1 MNPLHQLTR
10 RPVKAAFGV
19 LLLALAGAILCL
31 SGGQYW
37 AAVQTRAA
45 VERTYTTVAVITGLG
60 SSEETADSM
69 NAESL
74 RQDSAF
80 GAAIFFQELEQQSW
94 DIIRSR
100 PTVGMVSGYSP
111 CLKPAISLYT
121 GHRSSDAPYEYSI
134 VEIRADAVTEVIND
148 WFGESGC
155 ASWQLDGQVLG
166 IYGLNDAFR
175 DPSGQRASVTLC
187 QVYDDPAELLHPE
200 AGKRYLLLSHSYTD
214 DEWSLRRNV
223 ADWVFME
230 TNVQSDPWSLDILG
244 NLIRYDQRANP
255 DGTKYCRL
263 AHDGEFTDDA
273 DGFVELAP
281 DELIYSDPV
290 TGVEVMNVDPDDF
303 GRFSFAVDALKDTG
317 EIMVEDPQQPG
328 NWRPE
333 TVDYTQYNLPSIQ
346 ELPDGVTAQEV
357 IDSTSSW
364 RMAMESIQTN
374 NHSVPVLAVDSVE
387 GMLEFASGRTQITQG
402 RSISQDEYRDGAAVC
417 LISETLARESGLD
430 VGDTLPLSLYE
441 KEKNLMPTMV
451 GDSDPTASY
460 YLPQRGFQQ
469 ETEYTVIGLYRQSS
483 EWVTTPTSFTP
494 NSVFVPEKSVTC
506 QTVSGDYG
514 VWETMILKNGT
525 AGQMEARLKENG
537 LGGVV
542 TYYDQGYSEIV
553 ESLDGF
559 SRVSRT
565 VLWVGLALWVVVLAA
580 YCVLF
585 PCRRAKLP
593 CGWTLGTVKRDI
605 TGSIWLSSA
614 AVAVIGTVIALAVSI
629 PGMSWAI
636 GKITGADRLGAHHV
650 RVSVADGGPVRRG
663 AGPGAGSRGPVQR
676 PRRPTGHPQGSVKHR
691 RERSDDPLFFQ
702 ANAQADRSVPG
713 GGADGA
719 GVFPGP
725 VHASAVPGPDGR
737 AH

>member
-1 MNPLHQLTR
+1 MNPMHQLTR
-10 RPVKAAFGV
+10 RPVKAAFGA
-19 LLLALAGAILCL
+19 LLLALAGVILAL
-31 SGGQYW
+31 SGGQFW
-37 AAVQTRAA
+37 AAARTRAG
-45 VERTYTTVAVITGLG
+45 VEATYTTVAVVTGRISSDEVLTPSAEGG
-60 SSEETADSM
+60 S

-74 RQDSAF
+74 RQDSAMA
-80 GAAIFFQELEQQSW
+80 AAIFLAEPEQQSW

-111 CLKPAISLYT
+111 CLRPAISLYT
-121 GHRSSDAPYEYSI
+121 GHRGSDAPYEYSI
-134 VEIRADAVTEVIND
+134 VEIRADAVTERNND
-148 WFGESGC
+148 WFGESGS
-155 ASWQLDGQVLG
+155 ANWQLDGQVLG

-175 DPSGQRASVTLC
+175 DPSGQRASVSLH
-187 QVYDDPAELLHPE
+187 QEYDDPAELLHPE

-214 DEWSLRRNV
+214 DEWYLRRNV

-230 TNVQSDPWSLDILG
+230 TNVQLDPWSLDILG

-364 RMAMESIQTN
+364 RMAMESIRVN

-387 GMLEFASGRTQITQG
+387 GMLEFASGRSQITQG
-402 RSISQDEYRDGAAVC
+402 HSISQEEYRDGAAVC

-469 ETEYTVIGLYRQSS
+469 EKEYTIVGLYRQSN
-483 EWVTTPTSFTP
+483 EWSQGVASFTP
-494 NSVFVPEKSVTC
+494 NTVLVPRKSVTC
-506 QTVSGDYG
+506 AVETGETGLGVSSGCL
-514 VWETMILKNGT
+514 WETMVLQNGT
-525 AGQMEARLKENG
+525 IDQMEARLAENG
-537 LGGVV
+537 LGGTV
-542 TYYDQGYSEIV
+542 TYYDQGYSDIV
-553 ESLDGF
+553 ESLDGYT
-559 SRVSRT
+559 RVSRT
-565 VLWVGLALWVVVLAA
+565 VLLVGLALWAVVLAA
-580 YCVLF
+580 YCVL
-585 PCRRAKLP
+585 LP
-593 CGWTLGTVKRDI
+593 MQEGKTALRMWTLGAKRRDI
-605 TGSIWLSSA
+605 AGQIWTPSA
-614 AVAVIGTVIALAVSI
+614 LMAAAGTVIALVVSI
-629 PGMSWAI
+629 PGMSWATD
-636 GKITGADRLGAHHV
+636 KIQALTGSDLTLKVSTGQTVALCAGALAIALAV
-650 RVSVADGGPVRRG
+650 IALVSVLTANRG
-663 AGPGAGSRGPVQR
+663 IRKA
-676 PRRPTGHPQGSVKHR
+676 
-691 RERSDDPLFFQ
+691 E
-702 ANAQADRSVPG
+702 
-713 GGADGA
+713 
-719 GVFPGP
+719 
-725 VHASAVPGPDGR
+725 
-737 AH
+737 

>member
-37 AAVQTRAA
+37 AAAQTRAT

-60 SSEETADSM
+60 SSEETAGSM

-74 RQDSAF
+74 RQSSAT
-80 GAAIFFQELEQQSW
+80 GAAIFFQEPEQQSW

-121 GHRSSDAPYEYSI
+121 GHRGSDAPYEYSI

-148 WFGESGC
+148 WFGESGS
-155 ASWQLDGQVLG
+155 AVWQLDGQVLG

-187 QVYDDPAELLHPE
+187 QEYDDPAKLLHPE

-214 DEWSLRRNV
+214 DEWYLRRNV
-223 ADWVFME
+223 ADWVFMD
-230 TNVQSDPWSLDILG
+230 TNVQLDPWSLDILG

-255 DGTKYCRL
+255 DGTQYCRP

-273 DGFVELAP
+273 DGLVELAP

-290 TGVEVMNVDPDDF
+290 TGIEVTNIDPDAF

-402 RSISQDEYRDGAAVC
+402 RSISQEEYRDGAAVC

-469 ETEYTVIGLYRQSS
+469 ETEYTIIGLYRQSS
-483 EWVTTPTSFTP
+483 EWSETVASFTP
-494 NSVFVPEKSVTC
+494 NSVLTPKKSVTC
-506 QTVSGDYG
+506 AMETGDCAIEASPSGLWG
-514 VWETMILKNGT
+514 TMILKNGT
-525 AGQMEARLKENG
+525 AGQMEARLAENNLAG
-537 LGGVV
+537 TV
-542 TYYDQGYSEIV
+542 TYYDQGYSGIM

-585 PCRRAKLP
+585 PLQEGKTALRM
-593 CGWTLGTVKRDI
+593 WTLGTVKRDI
-605 TGSIWLSSA
+605 TGSIWLASA

-636 GKITGADRLGAHHV
+636 GKLQELTGSELAMS
-650 RVSVADGGPVRRG
+650 VSPWQTAALCAVVLVLELAAVALCSALAARRG
-663 AGPGAGSRGPVQR
+663 IRKAA
-676 PRRPTGHPQGSVKHR
+676 
-691 RERSDDPLFFQ
+691 
-702 ANAQADRSVPG
+702 
-713 GGADGA
+713 
-719 GVFPGP
+719 
-725 VHASAVPGPDGR
+725 
-737 AH
+737 

>member
-37 AAVQTRAA
+37 AAAQTRAT

-60 SSEETADSM
+60 SSEETAGSM

-74 RQDSAF
+74 RQSSAT
-80 GAAIFFQELEQQSW
+80 GAAIFFQEPEQQSW

-121 GHRSSDAPYEYSI
+121 GHRGSDAPYEYSI

-148 WFGESGC
+148 WFGESGS
-155 ASWQLDGQVLG
+155 AVWQLDGQVLG

-187 QVYDDPAELLHPE
+187 QEYDDPAKLLHPE

-214 DEWSLRRNV
+214 DEWYLRRNV
-223 ADWVFME
+223 ADWVFMD
-230 TNVQSDPWSLDILG
+230 TNVQLDPWSLDILG

-255 DGTKYCRL
+255 DGTQYCRP

-273 DGFVELAP
+273 DGLVELAP

-290 TGVEVMNVDPDDF
+290 TGIEVTNIDPDAF

-402 RSISQDEYRDGAAVC
+402 RSISQEEYRDGAAVC

-469 ETEYTVIGLYRQSS
+469 ETEYTIIGLYRQSS
-483 EWVTTPTSFTP
+483 EWSETVASFIP
-494 NSVFVPEKSVTC
+494 NSVLTPKKSVTC
-506 QTVSGDYG
+506 AMETGDCAIEASPSGLWG
-514 VWETMILKNGT
+514 TMILKNGT
-525 AGQMEARLKENG
+525 AGQMEARLAENNLAG
-537 LGGVV
+537 TV
-542 TYYDQGYSEIV
+542 TYYDQGYSGIM

-585 PCRRAKLP
+585 PLQEGKTALRM
-593 CGWTLGTVKRDI
+593 WTLGTVKRDI

-614 AVAVIGTVIALAVSI
+614 AVAAIGTVIALAVSI

-636 GKITGADRLGAHHV
+636 GKLQELTGSELTMS
-650 RVSVADGGPVRRG
+650 VSPWQTAALCAVVLVLELAAVALCSALAARRG
-663 AGPGAGSRGPVQR
+663 IRKAA
-676 PRRPTGHPQGSVKHR
+676 
-691 RERSDDPLFFQ
+691 
-702 ANAQADRSVPG
+702 
-713 GGADGA
+713 
-719 GVFPGP
+719 
-725 VHASAVPGPDGR
+725 
-737 AH
+737 

>member
-60 SSEETADSM
+60 SSEETAGSM

-74 RQDSAF
+74 RQDSALD
-80 GAAIFFQELEQQSW
+80 AAIFFQEPEQQSW

-111 CLKPAISLYT
+111 CLRPAISLYT
-121 GHRSSDAPYEYSI
+121 GHRGSDAPYEYSI
-134 VEIRADAVTEVIND
+134 VEIRADAVTERNND
-148 WFGESGC
+148 WFGESGS
-155 ASWQLDGQVLG
+155 ANWQLDGQVLG

-175 DPSGQRASVTLC
+175 DPSGQRASVSLH
-187 QVYDDPAELLHPE
+187 QEYDDPAELLHPE

-214 DEWSLRRNV
+214 DEWYLRRNV

-230 TNVQSDPWSLDILG
+230 TNVQLDPWSLDILG

-469 ETEYTVIGLYRQSS
+469 ETEYTIIGLYRQSS
-483 EWVTTPTSFTP
+483 EWSETVASFTP
-494 NSVFVPEKSVTC
+494 NSVLTPKKSVTC
-506 QTVSGDYG
+506 AMETGDCAIEASPSGLWG
-514 VWETMILKNGT
+514 TMILKNGT
-525 AGQMEARLKENG
+525 AGQMEARLAENNLAG
-537 LGGVV
+537 TV
-542 TYYDQGYSEIV
+542 TYYDQGYSGIM

-585 PCRRAKLP
+585 PLQEGKTALRM
-593 CGWTLGTVKRDI
+593 WTLGTVKRDI
-605 TGSIWLSSA
+605 TGSIWLASA

-636 GKITGADRLGAHHV
+636 GKLQELTGSELAMS
-650 RVSVADGGPVRRG
+650 VSPWQTAALCAAVLVLELAAVALCSALAARRG
-663 AGPGAGSRGPVQR
+663 IRKAA
-676 PRRPTGHPQGSVKHR
+676 
-691 RERSDDPLFFQ
+691 
-702 ANAQADRSVPG
+702 
-713 GGADGA
+713 
-719 GVFPGP
+719 
-725 VHASAVPGPDGR
+725 
-737 AH
+737 

>member
-60 SSEETADSM
+60 SSEETADSTD
-69 NAESL
+69 AESL
-74 RQDSAF
+74 RQSSAT
-80 GAAIFFQELEQQSW
+80 GAAIFFQAPEQQSW

-121 GHRSSDAPYEYSI
+121 GHSGIDAPYGCSI
-134 VEIRADAVTEVIND
+134 VEIRADAVTEVNND
-148 WFGESGC
+148 WFGESG
-155 ASWQLDGQVLG
+155 AAVWQLDGQVLG

-187 QVYDDPAELLHPE
+187 QEYDDPAELLHPE
-200 AGKRYLLLSHSYTD
+200 AGKRYLLLSRSYGD
-214 DEWSLRRNV
+214 SEWSLRRNV

-230 TNVQSDPWSLDILG
+230 TNVQLDPWSLDIPG
-244 NLIRYDQRANP
+244 NLIRYDQRKNQSEHWYHTAGDAAEEP
-255 DGTKYCRL
+255 V
-263 AHDGEFTDDA
+263 EFA
-273 DGFVELAP
+273 PEEL
-281 DELIYSDPV
+281 LYRDPA
-290 TGVEVMNVDPDDF
+290 TGVEVTSIDPDAF
-303 GRFSFAVDALKDTG
+303 GQFSFAVDALKDTG

-402 RSISQDEYRDGAAVC
+402 RSISQEEYCDGAAVC

-441 KEKNLMPTMV
+441 KEKNLMPTTV

-483 EWVTTPTSFTP
+483 EWGKTVASFTP
-494 NSVFVPEKSVTC
+494 NSVLTPKKSVTC
-506 QTVSGDYG
+506 AMETGGSAIEASPSGLWG
-514 VWETMILKNGT
+514 TMILKNGT
-525 AGQMEARLKENG
+525 ADQMEARLKENNLAG
-537 LGGVV
+537 TV

-585 PCRRAKLP
+585 PLQEGKTALRM
-593 CGWTLGTVKRDI
+593 WTLGTVKRDI

-636 GKITGADRLGAHHV
+636 GKLQELTGSELTM
-650 RVSVADGGPVRRG
+650 SVAPWQTAALCAAVLVLELAAVALCSALAARRG
-663 AGPGAGSRGPVQR
+663 IRKAA
-676 PRRPTGHPQGSVKHR
+676 
-691 RERSDDPLFFQ
+691 
-702 ANAQADRSVPG
+702 
-713 GGADGA
+713 
-719 GVFPGP
+719 
-725 VHASAVPGPDGR
+725 
-737 AH
+737 

>member
-1 MNPLHQLTR
+1 MNPMHQLTR

-60 SSEETADSM
+60 SSEETAGSM

-74 RQDSAF
+74 RQYSALD
-80 GAAIFFQELEQQSW
+80 AAIFFQEPEQQSW

-111 CLKPAISLYT
+111 CLRPAISLYT
-121 GHRSSDAPYEYSI
+121 GHRGSDAPYEYSI
-134 VEIRADAVTEVIND
+134 VEIRADAVTERNND
-148 WFGESGC
+148 WFGESGS
-155 ASWQLDGQVLG
+155 ANWQLDGQVLG

-175 DPSGQRASVTLC
+175 DPSGQRASVSLH
-187 QVYDDPAELLHPE
+187 QEYDDPAELLHPE

-214 DEWSLRRNV
+214 DEWYLRRNV

-230 TNVQSDPWSLDILG
+230 TNVQLDPWSLDIPG
-244 NLIRYDQRANP
+244 NLIRYDQRKNQSEHWYHTA
-255 DGTKYCRL
+255 G
-263 AHDGEFTDDA
+263 DA
-273 DGFVELAP
+273 AEEPVELAP
-281 DELIYSDPV
+281 EELIYRDPT
-290 TGVEVMNVDPDDF
+290 TGAEVMNVDPDAF
-303 GRFSFAVDALKDTG
+303 GWFSFAVDMFKDTG

-402 RSISQDEYRDGAAVC
+402 RSISQEEYHDGAAVC

-441 KEKNLMPTMV
+441 KGKNLMPTMV

-483 EWVTTPTSFTP
+483 EWSETVASFTP
-494 NSVFVPEKSVTC
+494 NSVLTPKKSVTC
-506 QTVSGDYG
+506 AMETGDCAIEASPSGLWG
-514 VWETMILKNGT
+514 TMILKNGT
-525 AGQMEARLKENG
+525 ADQMEARLKENG
-537 LGGVV
+537 LGGTV
-542 TYYDQGYSEIV
+542 TYYDQGYSNIV
-553 ESLDGF
+553 ESLDGYT
-559 SRVSRT
+559 RVSRM
-565 VLWVGLALWVVVLAA
+565 VLCVGLALWAVILAA
-580 YCVLF
+580 YCVL
-585 PCRRAKLP
+585 LP
-593 CGWTLGTVKRDI
+593 MQESKTALRMWTLGAKRRDI
-605 TGSIWLSSA
+605 AGQIWIPSA
-614 AVAVIGTVIALAVSI
+614 LMAAAGTVIALAVSI
-629 PGMSWAI
+629 PGMSWATD
-636 GKITGADRLGAHHV
+636 KIQALTGSDLTLKVSTGQTVALCAGALAIALAV
-650 RVSVADGGPVRRG
+650 IALVSVSTARRG
-663 AGPGAGSRGPVQR
+663 IRKA
-676 PRRPTGHPQGSVKHR
+676 
-691 RERSDDPLFFQ
+691 E
-702 ANAQADRSVPG
+702 
-713 GGADGA
+713 
-719 GVFPGP
+719 
-725 VHASAVPGPDGR
+725 
-737 AH
+737 

>member
-74 RQDSAF
+74 RQDSAL
-80 GAAIFFQELEQQSW
+80 GAAIFFQEPEQQSW

-134 VEIRADAVTEVIND
+134 VEIRADAVTERNND

-187 QVYDDPAELLHPE
+187 QVYDDPAKLLHPE

-214 DEWSLRRNV
+214 DEWYLRQNV
-223 ADWVFME
+223 ADWVFMD
-230 TNVQSDPWSLDILG
+230 TNVQLDPWSLDILG

-281 DELIYSDPV
+281 DELIYSDPATGIEV
-290 TGVEVMNVDPDDF
+290 TNIDPDDF

-469 ETEYTVIGLYRQSS
+469 ETEYTVIGLYRQSN
-483 EWVTTPTSFTP
+483 EWGETVASFTP
-494 NSVFVPEKSVTC
+494 NSVLTPKKSVTC
-506 QTVSGDYG
+506 AMETGDCAIEASPSGLWG
-514 VWETMILKNGT
+514 TMILKNGT
-525 AGQMEARLKENG
+525 AGQMEARLAENNLAG
-537 LGGVV
+537 TV
-542 TYYDQGYSEIV
+542 TYYDQGYRGIM

-585 PCRRAKLP
+585 PLQEGKTALRM
-593 CGWTLGTVKRDI
+593 WTLGTVKRDI

-614 AVAVIGTVIALAVSI
+614 AVAAIGAVIALAVSI
-629 PGMSWAI
+629 PGVSWAI
-636 GKITGADRLGAHHV
+636 GKLQELTGSELTMS
-650 RVSVADGGPVRRG
+650 VSPWQTAALCAVVLVLELAAVALCSALAARRG
-663 AGPGAGSRGPVQR
+663 IRKAA
-676 PRRPTGHPQGSVKHR
+676 
-691 RERSDDPLFFQ
+691 
-702 ANAQADRSVPG
+702 
-713 GGADGA
+713 
-719 GVFPGP
+719 
-725 VHASAVPGPDGR
+725 
-737 AH
+737 

>member
-37 AAVQTRAA
+37 AAAQTRAA

-60 SSEETADSM
+60 SSEETADST

-80 GAAIFFQELEQQSW
+80 GAAIFFQEPEQQSW

-121 GHRSSDAPYEYSI
+121 GHRGSDAPYEYSI
-134 VEIRADAVTEVIND
+134 VEIRADAVTERNND
-148 WFGESGC
+148 WFGESGS
-155 ASWQLDGQVLG
+155 ANWQLDGQVLG

-187 QVYDDPAELLHPE
+187 QEYDDPAKLLHPE

-281 DELIYSDPV
+281 DELIYSDPATGIEV
-290 TGVEVMNVDPDDF
+290 TNIDPDDF

-328 NWRPE
+328 NWRLE

-441 KEKNLMPTMV
+441 NEKSLPWTFRTTV

-469 ETEYTVIGLYRQSS
+469 ETEYTIIGLYRQSS
-483 EWVTTPTSFTP
+483 EWSETVASFTP
-494 NSVFVPEKSVTC
+494 NSVLTPKKSVTC
-506 QTVSGDYG
+506 AMETGDCAIEASPSGLWG
-514 VWETMILKNGT
+514 TMILKNGT

-585 PCRRAKLP
+585 PLQEGKTALRM
-593 CGWTLGTVKRDI
+593 WTLGTVKRDI

-614 AVAVIGTVIALAVSI
+614 VVAVIGTVIALAVSI

-636 GKITGADRLGAHHV
+636 GKLQELTGSELTMS
-650 RVSVADGGPVRRG
+650 VSPWQTAALCAVVLVLELAAVALCSALAARRG
-663 AGPGAGSRGPVQR
+663 IRKAA
-676 PRRPTGHPQGSVKHR
+676 
-691 RERSDDPLFFQ
+691 
-702 ANAQADRSVPG
+702 
-713 GGADGA
+713 
-719 GVFPGP
+719 
-725 VHASAVPGPDGR
+725 
-737 AH
+737 

>member
-60 SSEETADSM
+60 SSEETAGSM

-74 RQDSAF
+74 RQDSALD
-80 GAAIFFQELEQQSW
+80 AAIFFQEPEQQSW

-111 CLKPAISLYT
+111 CLRPAISLYT
-121 GHRSSDAPYEYSI
+121 GHRGSDAPYEYSI
-134 VEIRADAVTEVIND
+134 VEIRADAVTERNND
-148 WFGESGC
+148 WFGESGS
-155 ASWQLDGQVLG
+155 ANWQLDGQVLG

-175 DPSGQRASVTLC
+175 DPSGQRASVSLH
-187 QVYDDPAELLHPE
+187 QEYDDPAELLHPE

-214 DEWSLRRNV
+214 DEWYLRRNV

-230 TNVQSDPWSLDILG
+230 TNVQLDPWSLDILG

-255 DGTKYCRL
+255 DGTKYYRL

-402 RSISQDEYRDGAAVC
+402 RSISQEEYRDGAAVC

-469 ETEYTVIGLYRQSS
+469 ETEYTIIGLYRQSS
-483 EWVTTPTSFTP
+483 EWSETVASFTP
-494 NSVFVPEKSVTC
+494 NSVLTPKKSVTC
-506 QTVSGDYG
+506 AMETGDCAIEASPSGLWG
-514 VWETMILKNGT
+514 TMILKNGT
-525 AGQMEARLKENG
+525 AGQMEARLAENNLAG
-537 LGGVV
+537 TV
-542 TYYDQGYSEIV
+542 TYYDQGYSGIM

-585 PCRRAKLP
+585 PLQEGKTALRM
-593 CGWTLGTVKRDI
+593 WTLGTVKRDI

-636 GKITGADRLGAHHV
+636 GKLQKLTGSELTMS
-650 RVSVADGGPVRRG
+650 VSPWQTAALCAVVLVLELAAVALCSALAARRG
-663 AGPGAGSRGPVQR
+663 IRKAA
-676 PRRPTGHPQGSVKHR
+676 
-691 RERSDDPLFFQ
+691 
-702 ANAQADRSVPG
+702 
-713 GGADGA
+713 
-719 GVFPGP
+719 
-725 VHASAVPGPDGR
+725 
-737 AH
+737 

>member
-10 RPVKAAFGV
+10 RPVKAAFGI

-37 AAVQTRAA
+37 AAAQTRAT

-60 SSEETADSM
+60 SSEETAGSM

-74 RQDSAF
+74 RQSSAT
-80 GAAIFFQELEQQSW
+80 GAAIFFQEPEQQSW

-121 GHRSSDAPYEYSI
+121 GHRGSDAPYEYSI

-148 WFGESGC
+148 WFGESGS
-155 ASWQLDGQVLG
+155 AVWQLDGQVLG

-187 QVYDDPAELLHPE
+187 QEYDDPAKLLHPE

-214 DEWSLRRNV
+214 DEWYLRRNV
-223 ADWVFME
+223 ADWVFMD
-230 TNVQSDPWSLDILG
+230 TNVQLDPWSLDILG

-255 DGTKYCRL
+255 DGTQYCRP

-273 DGFVELAP
+273 DGLVELAP

-290 TGVEVMNVDPDDF
+290 TGIEVTNIDPDAF

-402 RSISQDEYRDGAAVC
+402 RSISQEEYRDGAAVC

-441 KEKNLMPTMV
+441 NEKTLPWTFRTTV

-469 ETEYTVIGLYRQSS
+469 ETEYTIIGLYRQSS
-483 EWVTTPTSFTP
+483 EWSETVASFTP
-494 NSVFVPEKSVTC
+494 NSVLTPKKSVTC
-506 QTVSGDYG
+506 AMETGDCAIEASPSGLWG
-514 VWETMILKNGT
+514 TMILKNGT
-525 AGQMEARLKENG
+525 AGQMEARLAENNLAG
-537 LGGVV
+537 TV
-542 TYYDQGYSEIV
+542 TYYDQGYSGIM

-585 PCRRAKLP
+585 PLQEGKTALRM
-593 CGWTLGTVKRDI
+593 WTLGTVKRDI

-636 GKITGADRLGAHHV
+636 GKLQELTGSELTMS
-650 RVSVADGGPVRRG
+650 VSPWQTAALCAAVLVLELAAVALCSALAARRG
-663 AGPGAGSRGPVQR
+663 IRKAA
-676 PRRPTGHPQGSVKHR
+676 
-691 RERSDDPLFFQ
+691 
-702 ANAQADRSVPG
+702 
-713 GGADGA
+713 
-719 GVFPGP
+719 
-725 VHASAVPGPDGR
+725 
-737 AH
+737 

>member
-80 GAAIFFQELEQQSW
+80 GAAIFFQEPEQQSW

-121 GHRSSDAPYEYSI
+121 GHSSSDAPYEYSI
-134 VEIRADAVTEVIND
+134 VEIRADAVTEVNND
-148 WFGESGC
+148 WFGESGS
-155 ASWQLDGQVLG
+155 ANWQLDGQVLG

-175 DPSGQRASVTLC
+175 DPSGQRASVSLH
-187 QVYDDPAELLHPE
+187 QEYDDPAELLHPE
-200 AGKRYLLLSHSYTD
+200 AGKRYLLLSYSYGD
-214 DEWSLRRNV
+214 SEWSLRRNV

-230 TNVQSDPWSLDILG
+230 SNVQLDPWSLDILG
-244 NLIRYDQRANP
+244 NLIRYDQRKNQSEHWYHTAGDAAEEP
-255 DGTKYCRL
+255 V
-263 AHDGEFTDDA
+263 EFA
-273 DGFVELAP
+273 PEEL
-281 DELIYSDPV
+281 LYRDPA
-290 TGVEVMNVDPDDF
+290 TGVEVTSIDPDAF
-303 GRFSFAVDALKDTG
+303 GQFSFAVDALKDTG

-402 RSISQDEYRDGAAVC
+402 RSISQEEYRDGAVVC

-483 EWVTTPTSFTP
+483 EWGKTVASFTP
-494 NSVFVPEKSVTC
+494 NSVLTPKKSVTC
-506 QTVSGDYG
+506 AMETGGSAIEASPSGLWG
-514 VWETMILKNGT
+514 TMILKNGT

-585 PCRRAKLP
+585 PLQEGKTALRM
-593 CGWTLGTVKRDI
+593 WTLGTVKRDI

-636 GKITGADRLGAHHV
+636 GKLQELTGSELTMS
-650 RVSVADGGPVRRG
+650 VSPWQTAALCAVVLVLELAAVALCSALAARRG
-663 AGPGAGSRGPVQR
+663 IRKAA
-676 PRRPTGHPQGSVKHR
+676 
-691 RERSDDPLFFQ
+691 
-702 ANAQADRSVPG
+702 
-713 GGADGA
+713 
-719 GVFPGP
+719 
-725 VHASAVPGPDGR
+725 
-737 AH
+737 

>member
-60 SSEETADSM
+60 SSEETAGSM

-74 RQDSAF
+74 RQDSALD
-80 GAAIFFQELEQQSW
+80 AAIFFQEPEQQSW

-111 CLKPAISLYT
+111 CLRPAISLYT
-121 GHRSSDAPYEYSI
+121 GHRGSDAPYEYSI
-134 VEIRADAVTEVIND
+134 VEIRADAVTERNND
-148 WFGESGC
+148 WFGESGS
-155 ASWQLDGQVLG
+155 ANWQLDGQVLG

-175 DPSGQRASVTLC
+175 DPSGQRASVSLH
-187 QVYDDPAELLHPE
+187 QEYDDPAELLHPE

-214 DEWSLRRNV
+214 DEWYLRRNV

-230 TNVQSDPWSLDILG
+230 TNVQLDPWSLDILG

-402 RSISQDEYRDGAAVC
+402 RSISQEEYRDGAAVC

-469 ETEYTVIGLYRQSS
+469 ETEYTIIGLYRQSS
-483 EWVTTPTSFTP
+483 EWSETVASFTP
-494 NSVFVPEKSVTC
+494 NSVLTPKKSVTC
-506 QTVSGDYG
+506 AMETGDCAIEASPSGLWG
-514 VWETMILKNGT
+514 TMILKNGT
-525 AGQMEARLKENG
+525 AGQMEARLAENNLAG
-537 LGGVV
+537 TV
-542 TYYDQGYSEIV
+542 TYYDQGYSGIM

-585 PCRRAKLP
+585 PLQEGKTALRM
-593 CGWTLGTVKRDI
+593 WTLGTVKRDI

-629 PGMSWAI
+629 PSMSWAI
-636 GKITGADRLGAHHV
+636 GKLKELTGLELTMS
-650 RVSVADGGPVRRG
+650 VSPWQTAALCAVVLVLELAAVALCSALAARRG
-663 AGPGAGSRGPVQR
+663 IRKAA
-676 PRRPTGHPQGSVKHR
+676 
-691 RERSDDPLFFQ
+691 
-702 ANAQADRSVPG
+702 
-713 GGADGA
+713 
-719 GVFPGP
+719 
-725 VHASAVPGPDGR
+725 
-737 AH
+737 

>member
-1 MNPLHQLTR
+1 MNPMHQLTR
-10 RPVKAAFGV
+10 RPVKAAFGA

-37 AAVQTRAA
+37 AAVQTRAT
-45 VERTYTTVAVITGLG
+45 VERTYTTVAVVTGRISSDEVLTPSAEGG
-60 SSEETADSM
+60 S

-74 RQDSAF
+74 RQDSAMA
-80 GAAIFFQELEQQSW
+80 AAIFLAEPEQQNWS
-94 DIIRSR
+94 IIQSR
-100 PTVGMVSGYSP
+100 PKVGLVSGYSP
-111 CLKPAISLYT
+111 GLKPAISLYT
-121 GHRSSDAPYEYSI
+121 GHRGSDAPYEYSI
-134 VEIRADAVTEVIND
+134 VEIRADAVTERNND
-148 WFGESGC
+148 WFGESGS
-155 ASWQLDGQVLG
+155 ANWQLDGQVLG

-175 DPSGQRASVTLC
+175 DPSGQRASVSLH
-187 QVYDDPAELLHPE
+187 QEYDDPAELLHPE

-214 DEWSLRRNV
+214 DEWYLRRNV

-230 TNVQSDPWSLDILG
+230 TNVQLDPWSLDILG

-402 RSISQDEYRDGAAVC
+402 RSISQEEYRDGAAVC
-417 LISETLARESGLD
+417 LISETLARENGLN
-430 VGDTLPLSLYE
+430 VGDSLPLSLYE
-441 KEKNLMPTMV
+441 
-451 GDSDPTASY
+451 DDPGLPPIYARFQESCNPRASVFV
-460 YLPQRGFQQ
+460 PQEGFRQ
-469 ETEYTVIGLYRQSS
+469 ETEYTIIGLYRQSS
-483 EWVTTPTSFTP
+483 EWVTSPTSFTP

-506 QTVSGDYG
+506 QTVYGNYG
-514 VWETMILKNGT
+514 VWSSLVLQNGT
-525 AGQMEARLKENG
+525 IDQMESRLAENG
-537 LGGVV
+537 LGGTV
-542 TYYDQGYSEIV
+542 TYYDQGYSDIV
-553 ESLDGF
+553 ESLDGYT
-559 SRVSRT
+559 RVSQT
-565 VLWVGLALWVVVLAA
+565 VLLVGLALWAVVLAA
-580 YCVLF
+580 YCVL
-585 PCRRAKLP
+585 LP
-593 CGWTLGTVKRDI
+593 MQEGKTALRMWTLGAKRRDI
-605 TGSIWLSSA
+605 AGQIWTPSA
-614 AVAVIGTVIALAVSI
+614 LMAAAGTVIALAVSI
-629 PGMSWAI
+629 PGMSWATD
-636 GKITGADRLGAHHV
+636 KIQALTGSDLTLTVSTGQTVALCAGALAIALAV
-650 RVSVADGGPVRRG
+650 IALVSVSTAQRG
-663 AGPGAGSRGPVQR
+663 IRKA
-676 PRRPTGHPQGSVKHR
+676 
-691 RERSDDPLFFQ
+691 E
-702 ANAQADRSVPG
+702 
-713 GGADGA
+713 
-719 GVFPGP
+719 
-725 VHASAVPGPDGR
+725 
-737 AH
+737 

>member
-74 RQDSAF
+74 RQDSAL
-80 GAAIFFQELEQQSW
+80 GAAIFFQEPEQQSW

-134 VEIRADAVTEVIND
+134 VEIRADAVTERNND

-187 QVYDDPAELLHPE
+187 QVYDDPAKLLHPE

-214 DEWSLRRNV
+214 DEWYLRQNV
-223 ADWVFME
+223 ADWVFMD
-230 TNVQSDPWSLDILG
+230 TNVQLDPWSLDILG

-273 DGFVELAP
+273 DGLVELAP
-281 DELIYSDPV
+281 DELIYSDPATGIEV
-290 TGVEVMNVDPDDF
+290 TNIDPDDF

-469 ETEYTVIGLYRQSS
+469 ETEYTIIGLYRQSS
-483 EWVTTPTSFTP
+483 EWSETVASFTP
-494 NSVFVPEKSVTC
+494 NSVLTPKKSVTC
-506 QTVSGDYG
+506 AMETGDCAIEASPSGLWG
-514 VWETMILKNGT
+514 TMILKNGT
-525 AGQMEARLKENG
+525 AGQMEARLAENNLAG
-537 LGGVV
+537 TV
-542 TYYDQGYSEIV
+542 TYYDQGYSGIM

-585 PCRRAKLP
+585 PLQEGKTALRM
-593 CGWTLGTVKRDI
+593 WTLGTVKRDI

-614 AVAVIGTVIALAVSI
+614 AVAAIGAVIALAVSI

-636 GKITGADRLGAHHV
+636 GKLQELTGSELTMS
-650 RVSVADGGPVRRG
+650 VSPWQTAALCAVVLVLELAAVALCSALAARRG
-663 AGPGAGSRGPVQR
+663 IRKAA
-676 PRRPTGHPQGSVKHR
+676 
-691 RERSDDPLFFQ
+691 
-702 ANAQADRSVPG
+702 
-713 GGADGA
+713 
-719 GVFPGP
+719 
-725 VHASAVPGPDGR
+725 
-737 AH
+737 

>member
-37 AAVQTRAA
+37 AAVQTRAT

-74 RQDSAF
+74 RQDSAT
-80 GAAIFFQELEQQSW
+80 GAAIFFQEPEQQSW

-134 VEIRADAVTEVIND
+134 VEIRADAVTERNND

-187 QVYDDPAELLHPE
+187 QVYDDPAKLLHPE

-214 DEWSLRRNV
+214 DEWSLRQNV

-230 TNVQSDPWSLDILG
+230 TKVQSDPWSLDILG

-281 DELIYSDPV
+281 DELIYSDPATGIEV
-290 TGVEVMNVDPDDF
+290 TNIDPDDF

-451 GDSDPTASY
+451 GDSDPTAYY

-469 ETEYTVIGLYRQSS
+469 ETEYTIIGLYRQSS
-483 EWVTTPTSFTP
+483 EWSETVASFTP
-494 NSVFVPEKSVTC
+494 NSVLTPKKSVTC
-506 QTVSGDYG
+506 AMETGDCAIEASPSGLWG
-514 VWETMILKNGT
+514 TMILKNGT
-525 AGQMEARLKENG
+525 AGQMEARLAENNLAG
-537 LGGVV
+537 TV
-542 TYYDQGYSEIV
+542 TYYDQGYSGIM

-585 PCRRAKLP
+585 PLQEGKTALRM
-593 CGWTLGTVKRDI
+593 WTLGTVKRDI

-614 AVAVIGTVIALAVSI
+614 AVAAIGAVIALAVSI

-636 GKITGADRLGAHHV
+636 GKLQELTGSELTMS
-650 RVSVADGGPVRRG
+650 VSPWQTAALCAVVLVLELAAVALCSALAARRG
-663 AGPGAGSRGPVQR
+663 IRKAA
-676 PRRPTGHPQGSVKHR
+676 
-691 RERSDDPLFFQ
+691 
-702 ANAQADRSVPG
+702 
-713 GGADGA
+713 
-719 GVFPGP
+719 
-725 VHASAVPGPDGR
+725 
-737 AH
+737 

>member
-60 SSEETADSM
+60 SSEETADSTD
-69 NAESL
+69 AESL
-74 RQDSAF
+74 RQSSAT
-80 GAAIFFQELEQQSW
+80 GAAIFFQAPEQQSW

-121 GHRSSDAPYEYSI
+121 GHSGIDAPYGCSI
-134 VEIRADAVTEVIND
+134 VEIRADAVTEVNND
-148 WFGESGC
+148 WFGESG
-155 ASWQLDGQVLG
+155 AAVWQLDGQVLG

-187 QVYDDPAELLHPE
+187 QEYDDPAELLHPE
-200 AGKRYLLLSHSYTD
+200 AGKRYLLLSRSYGD
-214 DEWSLRRNV
+214 SEWSLRRNV

-230 TNVQSDPWSLDILG
+230 SNVQSDPWSLDILG
-244 NLIRYDQRANP
+244 NLIRYDQRKNQSEHWYHTAGDAAEEP
-255 DGTKYCRL
+255 V
-263 AHDGEFTDDA
+263 EFA
-273 DGFVELAP
+273 PEEL
-281 DELIYSDPV
+281 LYRDPA
-290 TGVEVMNVDPDDF
+290 TGVEVTSIDPDAF
-303 GRFSFAVDALKDTG
+303 GQFSFAVDALKDTG

-402 RSISQDEYRDGAAVC
+402 RSISQEEYCDGAAVC

-441 KEKNLMPTMV
+441 KEKNLMPTTV

-483 EWVTTPTSFTP
+483 EWGKTVASFTP
-494 NSVFVPEKSVTC
+494 NSVLTPKKSVTC
-506 QTVSGDYG
+506 AMETGGSAIEASPSGLWG
-514 VWETMILKNGT
+514 TMILKNGT
-525 AGQMEARLKENG
+525 ADQMEARLKENNLAG
-537 LGGVV
+537 TV

-585 PCRRAKLP
+585 PLQEGKTALRM
-593 CGWTLGTVKRDI
+593 WTLGTVKRDI

-636 GKITGADRLGAHHV
+636 GKLQELTGSELTM
-650 RVSVADGGPVRRG
+650 SVAPWQTAALCAVVLVLELAAVALCSALAARRG
-663 AGPGAGSRGPVQR
+663 IRKAA
-676 PRRPTGHPQGSVKHR
+676 
-691 RERSDDPLFFQ
+691 
-702 ANAQADRSVPG
+702 
-713 GGADGA
+713 
-719 GVFPGP
+719 
-725 VHASAVPGPDGR
+725 
-737 AH
+737 

>member
-37 AAVQTRAA
+37 AAAQTRAT

-60 SSEETADSM
+60 SSEETAGSM

-74 RQDSAF
+74 RQSSAT
-80 GAAIFFQELEQQSW
+80 GAAIFFQEPEQQSW

-121 GHRSSDAPYEYSI
+121 GHRGSDAPYEYSI

-148 WFGESGC
+148 WFGESGS
-155 ASWQLDGQVLG
+155 AVWQLDGQVLG

-187 QVYDDPAELLHPE
+187 QEYDDPAKLLHPE

-214 DEWSLRRNV
+214 DEWYLRRNV
-223 ADWVFME
+223 ADWVFMD
-230 TNVQSDPWSLDILG
+230 TNVQLDPWSLDILG

-255 DGTKYCRL
+255 DGTQYCRP

-273 DGFVELAP
+273 DGLVELAP

-290 TGVEVMNVDPDDF
+290 TGIEVTNIDPDAF
-303 GRFSFAVDALKDTG
+303 GQFSFAVDALKDTG

-402 RSISQDEYRDGAAVC
+402 RSISQEEYCDGAAVC

-483 EWVTTPTSFTP
+483 EWSETVASFTP
-494 NSVFVPEKSVTC
+494 NSVLTPKKSVTC
-506 QTVSGDYG
+506 AMETGDCAIEASPSGLWG
-514 VWETMILKNGT
+514 TMILKNGT
-525 AGQMEARLKENG
+525 AGQMEARLAENNLAG
-537 LGGVV
+537 TV
-542 TYYDQGYSEIV
+542 TYYDQGYSGIM

-585 PCRRAKLP
+585 PLQEGKTALRM
-593 CGWTLGTVKRDI
+593 WTLGTVKRDI

-636 GKITGADRLGAHHV
+636 GKLQELTGSELTMS
-650 RVSVADGGPVRRG
+650 VSPWQTAALCAVVLVLELAAVALCSALAARRG
-663 AGPGAGSRGPVQR
+663 IRKAA
-676 PRRPTGHPQGSVKHR
+676 
-691 RERSDDPLFFQ
+691 
-702 ANAQADRSVPG
+702 
-713 GGADGA
+713 
-719 GVFPGP
+719 
-725 VHASAVPGPDGR
+725 
-737 AH
+737 